1 MLAVACS
8 GVLVGVEACAVQV
21 EVNVGEAGEPRT
33 LMVGLPDSAVKESIE
48 RVRSALSYCK
58 ANIPL
63 TRTVINLA
71 PGHLRKEGALY
82 DLPIAMGLL
91 VAHRRCGA
99 LHLED
104 YLIAGELGLSGQL
117 RPIRGAL
124 ALAVLAKRL
133 GKRGVVMPVGNAEEA
148 ALVPELACYG
158 ARDLAEALSC
168 LQNPK
173 AHPWVKPPVFNLNR
187 GAAELDFA
195 DVKGQSVA
203 RRATEIA
210 VAGGH
215 HLLLAGP
222 PGSGKSMIAAR
233 IPSIMPPPNFQ
244 ESLEILMTHSAAGL
258 YVDKP
263 ARQPWRPFRCPHHS
277 ISQAGLVGGG
287 SRPRPG
293 ELSLAHQGVLF
304 LDELLEFNRR
314 SLESLRQ
321 PLEEGQLAISR
332 ASGTVKFPAR
342 ILLVGAM
349 NLCPCGR
356 LGDSKRTCPCT
367 PSQVRRYRQRLSGPL
382 LDRLDIQV
390 ELSRIEGTALRGQ
403 GEMEDS
409 ATIAARVRR
418 ARARQLDRFD
428 KKSKWQASCN
438 SALNTQGL
446 KACCQ
451 LDATSEKTLLKAM
464 DHFGFSA
471 RAHDK
476 ILRIA
481 RTIADLDEDD
491 RIAPPHL
498 MEALQYRGFETH

>member
-1 MLAVACS
+1 MLAVTHS
-8 GVLVGVEACAVQV
+8 GVLVGVEAQAVQV
-21 EVNVGEAGEPRT
+21 EVNVGEVGEPRT
-33 LMVGLPDSAVKESIE
+33 LMVGLPDSAVRESIE
-48 RVRSALSYCK
+48 RVRSALSHCK

-82 DLPIAMGLL
+82 DLPIAIGLL
-91 VAHRRCGA
+91 VAHQRCEA
-99 LHLED
+99 LCLED
-104 YLIAGELGLSGQL
+104 YLIAGELSLSGQL

-124 ALAVLAKRL
+124 ALATLAKQL
-133 GKRGVVMPVGNAEEA
+133 GKKGVVLPVSNAEEA
-148 ALVPELACYG
+148 ALVPELASYG
-158 ARDLAEALSC
+158 ARDLPEALCC

-173 AHPWVKPPVFNLNR
+173 AYPLVKAPTLKLNK
-187 GAAELDFA
+187 GADVLDFA
-195 DVKGQSVA
+195 DVKGQHVA

-210 VAGGH
+210 AAGGH
-215 HLLLAGP
+215 NLLLAGP

-233 IPSIMPPPNFQ
+233 LPSIMPPPNFQ

-263 ARQPWRPFRCPHHS
+263 ASFASRPFRSPHHS

-304 LDELLEFNRR
+304 LDELLEFDRR

-321 PLEEGQLAISR
+321 PLEEGQLTISR
-332 ASGTVKFPAR
+332 ALGTVSFPAR

-356 LGDSKRTCPCT
+356 LGDSKRACPCT
-367 PSQVRRYRQRLSGPL
+367 PSQVHRYRQRLSGPL

-390 ELSRIEGTALRGQ
+390 ELSGTEARALRDQ
-403 GEMEDS
+403 AGEEDS
-409 ATIAARVRR
+409 ATIAKRVRR
-418 ARARQLDRFD
+418 ARARQLPRFG

-438 SALNTQGL
+438 SALSPQQL
-446 KACCQ
+446 KAFCQ
-451 LDATSEKTLLKAM
+451 LDLATEKVLLKAM
-464 DHFGFSA
+464 EHFGFSA

-476 ILRIA
+476 ILKIA
-481 RTIADLDEDD
+481 RTIADLAASDP
-491 RIAPPHL
+491 IALPHL
-498 MEALQYRGFETH
+498 MEALQYRRFETH